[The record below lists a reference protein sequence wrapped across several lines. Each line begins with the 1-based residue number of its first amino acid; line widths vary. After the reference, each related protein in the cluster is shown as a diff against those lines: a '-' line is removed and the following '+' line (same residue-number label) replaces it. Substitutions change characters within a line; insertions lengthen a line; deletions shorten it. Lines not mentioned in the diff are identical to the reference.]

1 MSSFVESFKEI
12 IMLLENIHGY
22 LNKDKNY
29 GTMYIDKGSFIY
41 YKREYLIF
49 PS

>member
-12 IMLLENIHGY
+12 IMHLENIHGY

-29 GTMYIDKGSFIY
+29 GTMYTDEESFIH

>member
-29 GTMYIDKGSFIY
+29 GTMYILHTLIKGNT
-41 YKREYLIF
+41 
-49 PS
+49 